1 MKVEKIQQTFFTQ
14 ANSGK
19 TEIPG
24 TEQFLDIDGKKRIV
38 SALMSKYERNNFD
51 PKTRYKNIMKQDGDV
66 SNSKVK
72 ESSPSEEKQLN
83 TSLPTIDNNH
93 VLDNNHVSESTD
105 HKEDDK
111 VHARQWGQFPSTCS
125 RRLERRRAFSFDS
138 CQENHDGKQYYDNS
152 CMKDACD
159 IKNKKPQLQRAASF
173 NRIKPISLKSL
184 KEIPVKLQQVSP
196 VCSKAF
202 SFFNTTF
209 EKKIDNVDAC
219 DTEVTTAENF
229 PQQVH
234 LSTETSGLPVTSSNR
249 KECVNECLSFQN
261 KEKNYLS
268 RYQVLN
274 EIELDKHDKIEREM
288 QHVAMPTSQLQK
300 TSLNLNNYT
309 DEINN
314 ENSDKPL
321 HEINNAMQRDLTS
334 SRKEKESIG
343 FDQIS
348 SEKDILVNVGEKSRQ
363 NGAIDEKDSYDKFVK
378 DIKIELSE
386 EDLSVMLGISSAKE
400 CRRRRVSAEFH
411 HKQTFHETIEN
422 NILYMGG
429 MSNRRRKSCN
439 DADTS
444 TNQSCR
450 AMKKSSSASSLGRIA
465 EEEGIDTKEKC
476 SSSFSSS
483 SLVALIKKWNN
494 RDQDQRPTFPPQCK
508 NKIMVNEGEIPYGNT
523 SSLASSPFSQG
534 DSSLE
539 AIHISEQD
547 LGSDAE
553 SLPSC
558 GDSYTAS
565 ESPPNSPELSFQ
577 VKSVSECNRRV
588 SAPEVLNRK
597 ALVGVIR
604 EDEYNLRRRNSSVE
618 EAANKVR
625 FQLEESFKK
634 EECRYKKQFE
644 DEHNAENKYEDVE
657 QYKTTEKSSPLH
669 QRKVSCPPN
678 LNTHEERRRKISVFS
693 DASEKSHEGDMV
705 QDLDDRKLS
714 LHDQSVASNRKMS
727 YQELKKSSHNNKKS
741 NQDRKLSLQDNKTQ
755 TRKTSLQ
762 EKTSLQVNQMNLRKA
777 SLQER
782 KLSQQMQDRKYSTE
796 RKLSSH
802 DRKLSTGDRKNS
814 SSERKISL
822 TETFRAV
829 VGTRKKSEQR
839 KNSVPENPNIS
850 PDENNNTDKKSTWGI
865 IKNKI
870 KKDRKG
876 STEFGGSPNHSPRTS
891 FILSRNNS
899 TSSIESGSVKKRS
912 DSLTRKEMFQ
922 RRTRSIDYDRRS
934 SYIGPDSEDA
944 IQEVGKIVPKRS
956 FDIWSDGKVD
966 IDLDHTRTLPLI
978 HVAAGEGNIE
988 LLKTLIDVGVD
999 INELDHAGWPAL
1011 HYAICAGHFECAQLL
1026 MTKGS
1031 SLQGYSNRV
1040 MNSYCSIVRESIRK
1054 SDVC

>member
-1 MKVEKIQQTFFTQ
+1 MKVEKVQQTFFTQ

-38 SALMSKYERNNFD
+38 SALMSKYKRNNFD

-196 VCSKAF
+196 VCSKTF

-229 PQQVH
+229 PQQIH
-234 LSTETSGLPVTSSNR
+234 LSTETSDLPVTSSNR

-300 TSLNLNNYT
+300 TSLYLNNYT

-429 MSNRRRKSCN
+429 VSSRRRKSCN

-494 RDQDQRPTFPPQCK
+494 R
-508 NKIMVNEGEIPYGNT
+508 GN
-523 SSLASSPFSQG
+523 
-534 DSSLE
+534 
-539 AIHISEQD
+539 
-547 LGSDAE
+547 
-553 SLPSC
+553 
-558 GDSYTAS
+558 
-565 ESPPNSPELSFQ
+565 
-577 VKSVSECNRRV
+577 
-588 SAPEVLNRK
+588 
-597 ALVGVIR
+597 
-604 EDEYNLRRRNSSVE
+604 
-618 EAANKVR
+618 
-625 FQLEESFKK
+625 
-634 EECRYKKQFE
+634 
-644 DEHNAENKYEDVE
+644 
-657 QYKTTEKSSPLH
+657 
-669 QRKVSCPPN
+669 
-678 LNTHEERRRKISVFS
+678 
-693 DASEKSHEGDMV
+693 
-705 QDLDDRKLS
+705 
-714 LHDQSVASNRKMS
+714 
-727 YQELKKSSHNNKKS
+727 
-741 NQDRKLSLQDNKTQ
+741 
-755 TRKTSLQ
+755 
-762 EKTSLQVNQMNLRKA
+762 
-777 SLQER
+777 
-782 KLSQQMQDRKYSTE
+782 
-796 RKLSSH
+796 
-802 DRKLSTGDRKNS
+802 
-814 SSERKISL
+814 
-822 TETFRAV
+822 
-829 VGTRKKSEQR
+829 
-839 KNSVPENPNIS
+839 
-850 PDENNNTDKKSTWGI
+850 
-865 IKNKI
+865 
-870 KKDRKG
+870 
-876 STEFGGSPNHSPRTS
+876 
-891 FILSRNNS
+891 
-899 TSSIESGSVKKRS
+899 
-912 DSLTRKEMFQ
+912 
-922 RRTRSIDYDRRS
+922 
-934 SYIGPDSEDA
+934 SYIYYHLY
-944 IQEVGKIVPKRS
+944 IFI
-956 FDIWSDGKVD
+956 
-966 IDLDHTRTLPLI
+966 
-978 HVAAGEGNIE
+978 
-988 LLKTLIDVGVD
+988 
-999 INELDHAGWPAL
+999 
-1011 HYAICAGHFECAQLL
+1011 
-1026 MTKGS
+1026 
-1031 SLQGYSNRV
+1031 
-1040 MNSYCSIVRESIRK
+1040 
-1054 SDVC
+1054 